1 MLRWG
6 ATREAAGCTPP
17 DPYAARSA
25 ADPRNPKRA
34 RHEIRNGSR
43 GHRVSVSLQ
52 VMPLAPAHLK
62 IAYVDP
68 AASRGARVRW
78 MRPRRCLC
86 ASAAFSLTRV
96 GTPAPIAPPASRR
109 CRGLPRNARSATRV
123 VAFGTT
129 AGSQAA
135 STSLTA
141 HFGAVADVGR
151 VARGSVSAGLSFRP
165 AGSPPSTR
173 GSVRRRRGRC
183 RGG

>member
-6 ATREAAGCTPP
+6 C
-17 DPYAARSA
+17 DSRSRGPHPTGSLCSSERRRPA
-25 ADPRNPKRA
+25 KPERA

-43 GHRVSVSLQ
+43 GLRVSVSLQ

-109 CRGLPRNARSATRV
+109 CRGLPRNARSATQV

-165 AGSPPSTR
+165 AGSPPPTR